1 LYQNPK
7 SPIYIEGDNKMADAR
22 QENKSRQTIDETV
35 RSTSEKTAEQ
45 TRRIGE
51 QAVESGQQVARVGAD
66 LLQQNAETLQN
77 ALRFGLDM
85 TTAVMGRSTD
95 QFSRTLGL
103 SGDEVQQAT
112 ERSTRNAVSVLQSTA
127 AITKGLNGISREY
140 FALVR
145 HQMESTLNRMNELW
159 GCRTPQDLAA
169 VQSELAR
176 EIVETA
182 VQSSRKMADMSL
194 KAADDAAKN
203 IAQNMERL
211 AA

>member
-1 LYQNPK
+1 MRKVREMRAFL
-7 SPIYIEGDNKMADAR
+7 SPMSLKRPTFELLAENS
-22 QENKSRQTIDETV
+22 QESPP
-35 RSTSEKTAEQ
+35 
-45 TRRIGE
+45 
-51 QAVESGQQVARVGAD
+51 ESGQQVARVGAD

-77 ALRFGLDM
+77 ALRLGLDM

>member
-1 LYQNPK
+1 
-7 SPIYIEGDNKMADAR
+7 MADAR

-127 AITKGLNGISREY
+127 A
-140 FALVR
+140 
-145 HQMESTLNRMNELW
+145 
-159 GCRTPQDLAA
+159 
-169 VQSELAR
+169 SELAR

>member
-1 LYQNPK
+1 
-7 SPIYIEGDNKMADAR
+7 MADAR
-22 QENKSRQTIDETV
+22 QEDKSRHTVDETV
-35 RSTSEKTAEQ
+35 RRAGEKTAEQ

-51 QAVESGQQVARVGAD
+51 SAVESSQQVARVSAD

-95 QFSRTLGL
+95 QLSRTLGL

-112 ERSTRNAVSVLQSTA
+112 ERSSRNATSVLQSTA
-127 AITKGLNGISREY
+127 AVTKGMNGMSREY

-145 HQMESTLNRMNELW
+145 HQIESTINRMNELW
-159 GCRTPQDLAA
+159 ACRTPQDVAA
-169 VQSELAR
+169 VQSEFLR
-176 EIVETA
+176 ETVETA
-182 VQSSRKMADMSL
+182 VQSSRRMADMSL
-194 KAADDAAKN
+194 KAADDAAKH
-203 IAQNMERL
+203 IARDMERR